1 MKTKTTIAVLATL
14 LLTLA
19 PAPASFAQSGLDGY
33 IEQGPSVIDQ
43 TDSGTNPSANA
54 GNPSSGDDT
63 NPASG
68 DDTNPSA
75 DIADTSG
82 GELPFTGLDLGLIV
96 AAGASLMLLGV
107 GMRRLTRGPDSA

>member
-1 MKTKTTIAVLATL
+1 MKSRITMAVLATL

-19 PAPASFAQSGLDGY
+19 LAPASFAQSGRDGY

-43 TDSGTNPSANA
+43 TDSGTDRDPSASA
-54 GNPSSGDDT
+54 GDPSSGDDT
-63 NPASG
+63 NP
-68 DDTNPSA
+68 SA
-75 DIADTSG
+75 EVADTSG
-82 GELPFTGLDLGLIV
+82 GELPFTGLDLGLVV

>member
-19 PAPASFAQSGLDGY
+19 LAPASFAQSGRDGY

-43 TDSGTNPSANA
+43 TDSGTDPSANA
-54 GNPSSGDDT
+54 GDPS
-63 NPASG
+63 SG

>member
-1 MKTKTTIAVLATL
+1 MKPKTTIAVLATL

-19 PAPASFAQSGLDGY
+19 LAPASFAQSGRDGY
-33 IEQGPSVIDQ
+33 SELGPSVIDQ
-43 TDSGTNPSANA
+43 TDSGTDPSANA
-54 GNPSSGDDT
+54 GDPS
-63 NPASG
+63 SG

>member
-19 PAPASFAQSGLDGY
+19 LAPASFAQSGRDGY

-43 TDSGTNPSANA
+43 TDSGADPSANA
-54 GNPSSGDDT
+54 GDPS
-63 NPASG
+63 SG

-96 AAGASLMLLGV
+96 AAGASLMLLGA

>member
-19 PAPASFAQSGLDGY
+19 LAPAGFAQSGVDGY
-33 IEQGPSVIDQ
+33 TIEQGPSVVDQ
-43 TDSGTNPSANA
+43 TDSGTDPSANA
-54 GNPSSGDDT
+54 GDPSSGDDT
-63 NPASG
+63 NRSL
-68 DDTNPSA
+68 DS
-75 DIADTSG
+75 ADTSG

>member
-19 PAPASFAQSGLDGY
+19 LAPASFAQSGRDGY

-43 TDSGTNPSANA
+43 TDSGTDPSGTDPSANA
-54 GNPSSGDDT
+54 GDPS
-63 NPASG
+63 SG